1 MCEMCVCVCVFL
13 ILTLV
18 LEVFLFLSPHVLVSV
33 VAVGTC
39 EFSGPKAASGRRLT
53 LRKPYRHTDIQLVS
67 SFSTVDSVRRSSS
80 LG

>member
-1 MCEMCVCVCVFL
+1 MRNSCCPARSYRTTAEAAAPSRRPG
-13 ILTLV
+13 
-18 LEVFLFLSPHVLVSV
+18 E
-33 VAVGTC
+33 A
-39 EFSGPKAASGRRLT
+39 GPLT